1 MGYYLGQFYFDKRDL
16 FIILGLVLLVGAWYF
31 KFLIP
36 FFSYT
41 DLFVIIL
48 IFLLAKGILLPASDS
63 LLFLLF
69 FSGLILLFFF
79 PLIQVVFF
87 LFIAFLLFRLLKI
100 I

>member
-16 FIILGLVLLVGAWYF
+16 FILLGLGLLVGAWYS

-41 DLFVIIL
+41 DLFVLIL

-63 LLFLLF
+63 FLFLLF
-69 FSGLILLFFF
+69 FSGLIILLFF
-79 PLIQVVFF
+79 PLIQVLFF
-87 LFIAFLLFRLLKI
+87 LFIAFFLLRLLKFI
-100 I
+100 